1 LDYFWAYWT
10 KSILN
15 FCLSSYSLGKTKKF
29 KLIILLLIMVKNEEE
44 DTHIAIF
51 NGKSIRRRLVDNE
64 WFFSIIDVIE
74 ALTDSTIP
82 RRYWTDLKA
91 KLKEEGLE
99 LYDFIVQLKLKSSD
113 GKEYETDCAD
123 TEGIFRIIQSIPSK
137 KAEPFK
143 RWLARVGYERVKEIE
158 NPELAQERMKKLYEE
173 KGYSKEWIEKRLR
186 GIAIRQELTD
196 EWKQREIRE
205 EKEFAILTNEISK
218 AAFGKTVE
226 EYKEL
231 KKLKRENL
239 RDHMDD
245 LELIF
250 TMLGEAATTRIT
262 KVKDAVGLEENKVAA
277 RQGGEVAGNARKE
290 LEEKTGESVVSE
302 ENFLDLPEK
311 IKRKRKR
318 LIEIESIA

>member
-1 LDYFWAYWT
+1 
-10 KSILN
+10 
-15 FCLSSYSLGKTKKF
+15 
-29 KLIILLLIMVKNEEE
+29 MKNEEY

-51 NGKSIRRRLVDNE
+51 NGKSIRRKLINGE
-64 WFFSIIDVIE
+64 WFFSVVDVVE
-74 ALTDSTIP
+74 VLTDSDNP
-82 RRYWTDLKA
+82 RNYWNMLKSRE
-91 KLKEEGLE
+91 KESSGIE
-99 LYDFIVQLKLKSSD
+99 LYTFCVQLKLKSSD
-113 GKEYETDCAD
+113 NKEYETDCAD

-250 TMLGEAATTRIT
+250 TMLGEAATTKIT

-302 ENFLDLPEK
+302 ENFLDVPEK

-318 LIEIESIA
+318 LIEIEGIA